1 MNYKILSG
9 TIRKDYCNI
18 HTHKD
23 YEIIYYPT
31 GTGYNNFEGRLN
43 PVKKNTILIVP
54 PNTPHGSL
62 SYDNLSFISVL
73 VNKDDLIHLDRPTLL
88 TDNEKEEGF
97 HLTEM
102 LLLNRF
108 GNADYLNAL
117 CVAYIHFVLK
127 NINFSNPIEKT
138 VNAIKQKIS
147 TEFHDSNFNVTYILN
162 DSGYAEDYIRAHFKK
177 ITGKTPVELLNE
189 IRIKHAETL
198 INIYQNSIPLSE
210 IAERCGFEDYIYFS
224 RKFKSVIGVSPQNY
238 RNSLLIEDKN

>member
-1 MNYKILSG
+1 MNDVC
-9 TIRKDYCNI
+9 RNDYCNI
-18 HTHKD
+18 HTHVD

-31 GTGYNNFEGRLN
+31 GNGYNNIDGKIQ
-43 PVKKNTILIVP
+43 PVSKNTILIIP
-54 PNTPHGSL
+54 PNTKHGSL
-62 SYDNLSFISVL
+62 SYDNLSYISLL
-73 VNKDDLIHLDRPTLL
+73 VKQGDLIHLEKPTVLV
-88 TDNEKEEGF
+88 DNETEEGL

-127 NINFSNPIEKT
+127 NINFNNPIEKT

-147 TEFHDSNFNVTYILN
+147 TEFHDSNFNVTDILN
-162 DSGYAEDYIRAHFKK
+162 DSGYAEDYIRAYFKK

-198 INIYQNSIPLSE
+198 INIYQNSLALSE
-210 IAERCGFEDYIYFS
+210 IAQRCGFEDYIYFS
-224 RKFKSVIGVSPQNY
+224 RKFKAVNGLPPQKY
-238 RNSLLIEDKN
+238 QKKLLQN

>member
-147 TEFHDSNFNVTYILN
+147 TEFHDSNFNVTDILN
-162 DSGYAEDYIRAHFKK
+162 DSGYAEDYIRAQFKNF
-177 ITGKTPVELLNE
+177 TGKTPVEFLTE
-189 IRIKHAETL
+189 ARINHACYL
-198 INIYQNSIPLSE
+198 IDIYKDSLSLTE
-210 IAERCGFEDYIYFS
+210 IAEKCGYTDYVYFS
-224 RKFKSVIGVSPQNY
+224 RKFKQLTGISPKNYMSV
-238 RNSLLIEDKN
+238 

>member
-1 MNYKILSG
+1 MSYKILSG
-9 TIRKDYCNI
+9 PVRKDYCNI

-31 GTGYNNFEGRLN
+31 GTGYNHFEGKLN

-73 VNKDDLIHLDRPTLL
+73 VNKDDLIHIDRPTLL

-102 LLLNRF
+102 MLLNRF
-108 GNADYLNAL
+108 GNVDYVNAL

-127 NINFSNPIEKT
+127 NIKLDSPIEKA
-138 VNAIKQKIS
+138 VIAIKRKIL
-147 TEFHDSNFNVTYILN
+147 TEFHDSNFDVTALLN

-177 ITGKTPVELLNE
+177 ITGKTPVELLTD
-189 IRIKHAETL
+189 IRIKHAEAL
-198 INIYQNSIPLSE
+198 INIYQDSITLSE
-210 IAERCGFEDYIYFS
+210 IIPRA
-224 RKFKSVIGVSPQNY
+224 
-238 RNSLLIEDKN
+238 SLT